1 MLWCSPLESGKILLR
16 SARRCSSSWVLLG
29 LKLEPDKDA
38 NPPGDIDVA
47 ADGSAIRVFVV
58 HIQED
63 WQIALECFWLAEC
76 RL

>member
-1 MLWCSPLESGKILLR
+1 MLQPG
-16 SARRCSSSWVLLG
+16 AF
-29 LKLEPDKDA
+29 EPKAGADKDA
-38 NPPGDIDVA
+38 NTPGDIDVA
-47 ADGSAIRVFVV
+47 ADGPAIRVFVV

>member
-1 MLWCSPLESGKILLR
+1 M
-16 SARRCSSSWVLLG
+16 LLG

-38 NPPGDIDVA
+38 NTPGDIDVA